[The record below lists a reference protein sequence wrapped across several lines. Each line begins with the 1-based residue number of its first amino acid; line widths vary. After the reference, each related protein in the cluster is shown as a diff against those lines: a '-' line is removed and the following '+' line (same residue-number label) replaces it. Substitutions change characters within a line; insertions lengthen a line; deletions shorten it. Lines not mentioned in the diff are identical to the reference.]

1 MNKPGHEKNVAG
13 SGGIIVLMGFVLGT
27 LIYIAIKTFIIK
39 TERIKELKQW
49 IQRLKDEVEESNKK
63 IAYNIPEIKRLE
75 KILEE
80 IQ

>member
-1 MNKPGHEKNVAG
+1 MIENDNECKFDEKMEYIFTHEQ
-13 SGGIIVLMGFVLGT
+13 
-27 LIYIAIKTFIIK
+27 
-39 TERIKELKQW
+39 RIKELKQW
-49 IQRLKDEVEESNKK
+49 IQRLKDEIEESNKK

>member
-1 MNKPGHEKNVAG
+1 MINDSNLDKQRKIVDITKKLMSTQSKVKYSLTHEQ
-13 SGGIIVLMGFVLGT
+13 
-27 LIYIAIKTFIIK
+27 
-39 TERIKELKQW
+39 RIKELKQW
-49 IQRLKDEVEESNKK
+49 IQRLKDEIEESNKK

>member
-1 MNKPGHEKNVAG
+1 MIKNDKVTSATKEKMEYIFTHEQ
-13 SGGIIVLMGFVLGT
+13 
-27 LIYIAIKTFIIK
+27 
-39 TERIKELKQW
+39 RIKELKQW

-75 KILEE
+75 KILGE